1 MRRRIII
8 AIIGGLLIG
17 FAGLG
22 IGVMFEYDVF
32 FAIIMSPLALFVAAM
47 GIAWVYN
54 AAFEDV

>member
-1 MRRRIII
+1 MKSRIII

-17 FAGLG
+17 LAGLG
-22 IGVMFEYDVF
+22 IGVMLEYDVF
-32 FAIIMSPLALFVAAM
+32 FAIIMLPLTLFVAAM